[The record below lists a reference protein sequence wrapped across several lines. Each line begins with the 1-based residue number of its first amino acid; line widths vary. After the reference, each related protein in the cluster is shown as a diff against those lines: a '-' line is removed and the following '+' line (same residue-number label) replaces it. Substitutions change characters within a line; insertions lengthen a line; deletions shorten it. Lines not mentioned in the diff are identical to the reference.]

1 MFALSEAPDKD
12 EIRVKIFSDNLLM
25 AQKLDGK
32 NDRETI
38 NHFIQN
44 VAAFQFAS
52 VIDHNWL
59 LRGGIT
65 IGDLYIDDVMV
76 WGTALLQSH
85 DLESGAAFFPRVV
98 IDSSPDVL
106 NRLHDSGIHQGSW
119 LQYDLDAQYFVH
131 YLYGRW
137 GYRNLSA
144 GLARSFDCMVHAAQG
159 RGGIINKRV
168 FQKLGWHRR
177 YVNRFLRTL
186 ENASCYLQFPSIEA
200 AACETT

>member
-1 MFALSEAPDKD
+1 
-12 EIRVKIFSDNLLM
+12 M
-25 AQKLDGK
+25 AQKLYAK

-119 LQYDLDAQYFVH
+119 LQY
-131 YLYGRW
+131 
-137 GYRNLSA
+137 NLSA